1 MSLNFK
7 GDPDPSSQVIGLGG
21 FGLLI
26 FLPLRILV
34 VELELDTFA
43 NKQKTGLQADN
54 CQVSCVQARPHVEK
68 GQKNKNP
75 RFTLKAPTT
84 KQGHQTLL
92 PTCRRRATYET
103 EDKSGKKN

>member
-7 GDPDPSSQVIGLGG
+7 GDPDPSSEVIGLGG

-68 GQKNKNP
+68 GQKTKNP
-75 RFTLKAPTT
+75 RLTLTHGTDQGTNHQARSSNPFTHL
-84 KQGHQTLL
+84 QEESSL
-92 PTCRRRATYET
+92 
-103 EDKSGKKN
+103 

>member
-75 RFTLKAPTT
+75 RFTLTHGT
-84 KQGHQTLL
+84 DQGTNHQARSSNPFTHLQKESNL
-92 PTCRRRATYET
+92 
-103 EDKSGKKN
+103 